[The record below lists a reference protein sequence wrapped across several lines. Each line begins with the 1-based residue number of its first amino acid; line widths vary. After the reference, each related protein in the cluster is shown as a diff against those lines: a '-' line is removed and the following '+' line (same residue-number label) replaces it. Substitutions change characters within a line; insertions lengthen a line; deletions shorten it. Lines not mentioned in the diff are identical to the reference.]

1 MTHTISDSLSDSET
15 ITIGSSL
22 FSVVFWRFG
31 IRGEEVEQAGLK
43 ASEDLFGSVE
53 FSGSSSSLEITRS
66 TTSWRDSISSS
77 SRERWTTG
85 RRGAGVSSS

>member
-1 MTHTISDSLSDSET
+1 MSDSLSDSET
-15 ITIGSSL
+15 ITIGSPL

-31 IRGEEVEQAGLK
+31 IRGEEVQAGLK
-43 ASEDLFGSVE
+43 ASEDLYGSVE